1 MASLSSIFILLKNKL
16 LLGFNL
22 FLPVLLSFESVGAES
37 AFTDGRGV
45 NPAQGLRLGRT
56 N

>member
-1 MASLSSIFILLKNKL
+1 MC
-16 LLGFNL
+16 
-22 FLPVLLSFESVGAES
+22 VLEKPDGAES